1 LNKTFLCLASA
12 VLLFMTSPSSAS
24 ATPWAKN
31 PTYASKTG
39 GKLAFGLTNTLLGW
53 TTMFV
58 EAKQPEYKT
67 DWEGFCV
74 GISRSIFNTAA
85 GLVQL
90 ATFPVPVDFPDVG
103 RGIHIPTPAAL
114 EGGTKTF
121 AKRGSEPAAVSPEPD
136 VQARDAAMAEA
147 LAVV

>member
-1 LNKTFLCLASA
+1 MNKTAAGFALLMISLLAFPA
-12 VLLFMTSPSSAS
+12 SSAQAS
-24 ATPWAKN
+24 PWAKN
-31 PTYASKTG
+31 PTYLSKTG
-39 GKLAFGLTNTLLGW
+39 GKLSFGLTNTVLGW

-90 ATFPVPVDFPDVG
+90 ATFPIPVDFPDVG
-103 RGIHIPTPAAL
+103 RGLHIPTPAAL
-114 EGGTKTF
+114 EGGTFSF
-121 AKRGSEPAAVSPEPD
+121 AKRGSKPEAAPEPGND
-136 VQARDAAMAEA
+136 ARDAAIEEA
-147 LAVV
+147 LAVA

>member
-1 LNKTFLCLASA
+1 
-12 VLLFMTSPSSAS
+12 MTSPSSAS

-121 AKRGSEPAAVSPEPD
+121 AKRGAEPAAVSPEPD